1 MKTQKRLLLMAIGI
15 LVVILIYFDLSAT
28 ILAAL

>member
-15 LVVILIYFDLSAT
+15 LVVILIYLDLSAT